1 MVPKTCFVVC
11 PIGEAGSET
20 RRRSDQMLKYVHE
33 PALAK
38 FGYEIVRADKI
49 LKSGLITS
57 QIINLILEADLVIAD
72 LTENNPNVYY
82 ELALRHATA
91 KPFIQVA
98 IAGQKIPFDISGL
111 RTIFVDLTNP
121 DSIESAKSDLD
132 GYVNEFMSGHKADS
146 PISLAKNV
154 RLLQTDPDL
163 AEKLLEHIS
172 NMSGSGFA
180 SLDDLDD
187 KLDDVRNI
195 LDHLNGRVP

>member
-1 MVPKTCFVVC
+1 MAAATCFVIC
-11 PIGEAGSET
+11 PIGEDGSET
-20 RRRSDQMLKYVHE
+20 RRRSDQMLRYVYE
-33 PALAK
+33 PAIGK

-57 QIINLILEADLVIAD
+57 QIINLILECDLVVAD

-82 ELALRHATA
+82 ELALRHATG

-98 IAGQKIPFDISGL
+98 LKGQKIPFDIAGL

-121 DSIESAKSDLD
+121 DSIENAKSELD
-132 GYVNEFMSGHKADS
+132 GYVQEFKKGHKADS
-146 PISLAKNV
+146 PVSLAKNV

-163 AEKLLEHIS
+163 AEKLLEHIR

-180 SLDDLDD
+180 SLDDIDD
-187 KLDDVRNI
+187 KLDEIRNI
-195 LDHLNGRVP
+195 IDDLNGRVP

>member
-1 MVPKTCFVVC
+1 
-11 PIGEAGSET
+11 
-20 RRRSDQMLKYVHE
+20 MLKYVHE

>member
-1 MVPKTCFVVC
+1 MVSKICFVVC
-11 PIGEAGSET
+11 PIGENGSET

-57 QIINLILEADLVIAD
+57 QIINLIIEADLVIAD
-72 LTENNPNVYY
+72 LTDNNPNVYY

-111 RTIFVDLTNP
+111 RTIFVDLTDP

-132 GYVNEFMSGHKADS
+132 GHVKEFMSGHKADS

-187 KLDDVRNI
+187 KLDDIRNI
-195 LDHLNGRVP
+195 LDDLNGRTP

>member
-1 MVPKTCFVVC
+1 MTPKTCFVVC

-33 PALAK
+33 PALEK
-38 FGYEIVRADKI
+38 FGYEIVRADRI

-98 IAGQKIPFDISGL
+98 IAGQKIPFDIAGL
-111 RTIFVDLTNP
+111 RTIFVDLTDP
-121 DSIESAKSDLD
+121 ESIESAKSDLD
-132 GYVNEFMSGHKADS
+132 GYVKEFMSGHKADS

-187 KLDDVRNI
+187 KLDDIRNI
-195 LDHLNGRVP
+195 LDDLNGRVP